1 MPAAG
6 AATVE
11 QLRRFDGVGFGQ
23 EFALSACP
31 STMRPSTT
39 TSVISRARPADPAGL
54 TVWEYVSFTIAHA
67 MTGWLLACLSLSGFY
82 RFGRMFG
89 TLEWLINHKRRGRFS
104 ATLQR
109 VLGRVPTA
117 GERRRATR
125 EFFVR
130 TRCDKLFYL
139 ILDRIPRD
147 KLMALLSIGNQALLD
162 EALARGRGVYLAFS
176 HHGAHHVIAMLMA
189 LKGYKTA
196 GVRDRRE
203 GAIRR
208 YVQQRFDR
216 VYPEFQRMHVL
227 FADGYPR
234 DIYRCFK
241 DGCLLGSAMDV
252 SRVRDPNQRTE
263 EVAIFGEKRPFL
275 SGPLRI
281 ALRCRAPVLQAFI
294 VPEDGFRYR
303 LEIVEILVD
312 PEKVRDEAAAVAR
325 AMHTYA
331 DNVERHL
338 RASPSL
344 LSRV

>member
-1 MPAAG
+1 M
-6 AATVE
+6 
-11 QLRRFDGVGFGQ
+11 GFGQ
-23 EFALSACP
+23 EFALSTCP
-31 STMRPSTT
+31 STMRPPTT
-39 TSVISRARPADPAGL
+39 TPVISQVRPADPATL

-67 MTGWLLACLSLSGFY
+67 MIGGLLACVSLSGFY
-82 RFGRMFG
+82 RFGRIFG

-104 ATLQR
+104 AALQR
-109 VLGRVPTA
+109 VSGRVPMA
-117 GERRRATR
+117 RERRRATR
-125 EFFVR
+125 DFFVR

-147 KLMALLSIGNQALLD
+147 KLMALLSISNQALLD
-162 EALARGRGVYLAFS
+162 ESLARGRGVYLAFS

-216 VYPEFQRMHVL
+216 VYPEFQRMRVL

-234 DIYRCFK
+234 DIYRCFR

-263 EVAIFGEKRPFL
+263 QVTIFGEERLFL

-294 VPEDGFRYR
+294 VPEGGFRYR
-303 LEIVEILVD
+303 LEIVEMLVD

-331 DNVERHL
+331 ANVERYL
-338 RASPSL
+338 RAFPSL
-344 LSRV
+344 ISRV